1 MTLRRRERKRDAV
14 PNAAPTLRTIDPTR
28 RRSCIFGSLA
38 GNTTVPAQWSSS
50 DNPSRTQAN
59 CNPAANQAR
68 SPSCI
73 VVVRRR
79 TADEPIRVDQGIF
92 PVPMNL
98 RTCFWATTLAI
109 AIAFAGCS
117 TNPAPPAVPPVAG
130 ASVGIGG
137 PSGRFVGSEACR
149 KCHASEY
156 DAWAGSRHRSTLR
169 PWANGQPLRLA
180 STDVPAPYRVQSDGS
195 ISGPGT
201 DGKDVTGSV
210 AFLVGGRHREDVLV
224 RLADGRL
231 QIFPIAFDADRGIA
245 FEPLK
250 DLAGGTPPPPDVVDF
265 WTRAGRNADLAC
277 YGCHAT
283 GQTVEVVGRSPSGL
297 TLPGSKWVEP
307 GVGCEACHGPGGPHI
322 DIANAGTPGPET
334 VRMPRGGGV
343 GTIEACAACHGLR
356 DVLPSPFSTA
366 PAHRYGE
373 SVVLAAEP
381 LLSAGANSEFRD
393 PFFADLRP
401 SSYQQEAIAF
411 SQSGCARKGGMTC
424 AACHD
429 VHSGAPS
436 AAIGAQDGG
445 TAICAPCH
453 ASVVASV
460 AKHTLHR
467 AGSPGGRCL
476 DCHMAPILRG
486 PGHEPARD
494 HSMTPPVA
502 GRGQIPAAC
511 AACHAGS
518 KNATS
523 VAAAWKRRPVG
534 RAATRRLEIGAAI
547 DAASRA
553 GATAATA
560 TAIARLADDSERGWF
575 LRWALIQRLPA
586 SSAGPAPE
594 EALEP
599 LRHALTDPNPALRRA
614 AARALGRCGQP
625 SDIET
630 LQRATEDTNPWTAL
644 EAVHAMGLLGSP
656 VSGARLLQLLK
667 RPDLIADARAQ
678 YMFGHACLVGQDAP
692 RAETALR
699 RALEINPMIV
709 GAMNDLGLA
718 LIAQG
723 RRDKAIEEW
732 KLALDVNPRF
742 SAARRNLDAARQEIS
757 PGETNGLQKSVAEPS
772 PPQPAEDP
780 GPAPR

>member
-1 MTLRRRERKRDAV
+1 V
-14 PNAAPTLRTIDPTR
+14 
-28 RRSCIFGSLA
+28 S
-38 GNTTVPAQWSSS
+38 GN
-50 DNPSRTQAN
+50 
-59 CNPAANQAR
+59 
-68 SPSCI
+68 
-73 VVVRRR
+73 
-79 TADEPIRVDQGIF
+79 
-92 PVPMNL
+92 
-98 RTCFWATTLAI
+98 
-109 AIAFAGCS
+109 
-117 TNPAPPAVPPVAG
+117 
-130 ASVGIGG
+130 
-137 PSGRFVGSEACR
+137 
-149 KCHASEY
+149 
-156 DAWAGSRHRSTLR
+156 
-169 PWANGQPLRLA
+169 
-180 STDVPAPYRVQSDGS
+180 
-195 ISGPGT
+195 
-201 DGKDVTGSV
+201 V
-210 AFLVGGRHREDVLV
+210 AFLVGGRHREDALV

-231 QIFPIAFDADRGIA
+231 QVFPIAFDADRGEA
-245 FEPLK
+245 FEPLRE
-250 DLAGGTPPPPDVVDF
+250 LAGGTPPPPDVVDF

-283 GQTVEVVGRSPSGL
+283 GQTIETVGRSPSGL
-297 TLPGSKWVEP
+297 TLPGSKWVES

-322 DIANAGTPGPET
+322 DAARTGTPGRET

-343 GTIEACAACHGLR
+343 ETVEACAACHGLR
-356 DVLPSPFSTA
+356 DVLPSPFNA
-366 PAHRYGE
+366 VPAHRYGE
-373 SVVLAAEP
+373 SVVVAAEP
-381 LLSAGANSEFRD
+381 LLSSGANSEFRN

-401 SSYQQEAIAF
+401 STYQQEAIAF

-424 AACHD
+424 AACHN
-429 VHSGAPS
+429 VHSGSPS

-445 TAICAPCH
+445 GAICAPCH

-511 AACHAGS
+511 AACHAGAR
-518 KNATS
+518 NAAS
-523 VAAAWKRRPVG
+523 VAAAWKRRPAG
-534 RAATRRLEIGAAI
+534 RAATRRLEIGAAV
-547 DAASRA
+547 DAVNRE
-553 GATAATA
+553 GAATA
-560 TAIARLADDSERGWF
+560 TAIARLADDAERGWF
-575 LRWALIQRLPA
+575 LRWALIQMLPA

-594 EALEP
+594 DVLEP
-599 LRHALTDPNPALRRA
+599 VRHALTDPNPALRRA
-614 AARALGRCGQP
+614 AARALGRCGKP

-630 LQRATEDTNPWTAL
+630 LQRATEDTDPWTAL
-644 EAVHAMGLLGSP
+644 EAAHAMGLLGSP

-718 LIAQG
+718 LFAQEK
-723 RRDKAIEEW
+723 REQAIEEW
-732 KLALDVNPRF
+732 KLALDINPRF
-742 SAARRNLDAARQEIS
+742 SAARRNLEAARAKVS
-757 PGETNGLQKSVAEPS
+757 SGETNGRPRSVAEPA
-772 PPQPAEDP
+772 PPGPAGDP